1 MTKTENERGRMDG
14 TRRNGMT
21 TTSRNVSMRL
31 LAPGDAANGG
41 DGMTYVPYRK
51 GMVSMRTL
59 TWTFILMQL
68 VISCACFI
76 ASLAIISAKFNSVS
90 VYEEKQYVSFEWWI
104 FCGLSFSMII
114 NTVAAMY
121 ALSEHNRFLLIPH
134 ILVLI
139 LCNSL
144 ACYVLHYTVSNFDST
159 DFNWHI
165 GLMTIIFT
173 ESFLLSCLVFEV
185 RTLRS
190 MT

>member
-1 MTKTENERGRMDG
+1 MAKPT
-14 TRRNGMT
+14 
-21 TTSRNVSMRL
+21 RNVSMKL
-31 LAPGDAANGG
+31 LTPGDTTGG
-41 DGMTYVPYRK
+41 SELLTYVPYRK

-68 VISCACFI
+68 VFSCACFI

-90 VYEEKQYVSFEWWI
+90 VYEDKQYISFEWWI

-121 ALSEHNRFLLIPH
+121 ALAEHNRFLLIPH
-134 ILVLI
+134 IFLLI

-144 ACYVLHYTVSNFDST
+144 ACYVLHYTISNFDST

-165 GLMTIIFT
+165 GLMTIICT